1 MSTLTDVW
9 LDPEPELAAKPDR
22 ECQPPTPRRVVR
34 SIGDLNPA
42 ADTGNHFRS
51 DVGYADRFVKRFVG
65 TIRFCV
71 DENCWL
77 VFDDAKGWRRDESN
91 EIRAKAADFAR
102 ELYLKAIEEA
112 KDLEPT
118 AGIKLVSSLASLGNR
133 KRVDPALAFSQC
145 NPAITV
151 RAAELDADLF
161 LVGARNGVIDLR
173 DGSFHPHK
181 PEHFVTRRLSANYD
195 PTATAPTW
203 ERFLAEVQPDPEMRA
218 FLQRLAGYSLTG
230 EIREHVLPFHYGT
243 GANGKGTFLEHA
255 QLKLSGDYGAKLTDA
270 LVYQSAKGHIPHLEI
285 ANLCGKRFALGEEN
299 TEGGKLNENLLKS
312 MTGGDRQ
319 KGRFHYANFIEYFP
333 TYKVALVGNHK
344 PRIDGT
350 DDGIWR
356 RFLLVDWPVQI
367 PKERRDGQLKDK
379 LAAEM
384 SGILNWAVAGARE
397 WMQHGLQPPVCC
409 TVATEAYRAQSDKL
423 AEFIAEHF
431 IKEDGATVTKAG
443 AYAAYREWAT
453 RAGIDHQA
461 SKRGLG
467 FQLAGRGW
475 QETKAGHESQHCWV
489 GYRLRGGN
497 IATQD

>member
-133 KRVDPALAFSQC
+133 KRVDPALAFAQC

-243 GANGKGTFLEHA
+243 GANGKGTFL
-255 QLKLSGDYGAKLTDA
+255 
-270 LVYQSAKGHIPHLEI
+270 
-285 ANLCGKRFALGEEN
+285 
-299 TEGGKLNENLLKS
+299 
-312 MTGGDRQ
+312 
-319 KGRFHYANFIEYFP
+319 
-333 TYKVALVGNHK
+333 
-344 PRIDGT
+344 
-350 DDGIWR
+350 
-356 RFLLVDWPVQI
+356 VQCN
-367 PKERRDGQLKDK
+367 R
-379 LAAEM
+379 
-384 SGILNWAVAGARE
+384 
-397 WMQHGLQPPVCC
+397 
-409 TVATEAYRAQSDKL
+409 
-423 AEFIAEHF
+423 
-431 IKEDGATVTKAG
+431 
-443 AYAAYREWAT
+443 
-453 RAGIDHQA
+453 
-461 SKRGLG
+461 
-467 FQLAGRGW
+467 
-475 QETKAGHESQHCWV
+475 
-489 GYRLRGGN
+489 
-497 IATQD
+497 